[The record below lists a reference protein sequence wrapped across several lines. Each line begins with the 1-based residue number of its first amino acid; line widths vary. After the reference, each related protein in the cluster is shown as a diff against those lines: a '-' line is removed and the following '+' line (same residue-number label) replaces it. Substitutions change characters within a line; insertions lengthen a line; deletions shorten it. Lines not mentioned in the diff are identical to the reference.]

1 MADVELPLTG
11 HLEELRKR
19 LVRIV
24 LALVVGFAICYPNS
38 AVLFDF
44 LEAPL
49 LRAASA
55 DGADGVQ
62 LIGTGVAEAFF
73 TRLKVSIF
81 AALFLVLPVILYQL
95 WRFIVPGLRATE
107 ANYGRAFVVV
117 GTIFF
122 LIGSTFCYA
131 VVFDFG
137 FPFFLAEYRRIGVE
151 PAIRISE
158 YLSFASRL
166 MIAFGIT
173 FELPV
178 ATFFLARIGL
188 VTHTL
193 LIRVA
198 RYAILVVFVL
208 AAILT
213 PPDVVS
219 QVLMAGPLMLLYG
232 LSIIVAY
239 FFAKPRLGDSDED
252 PDEEAN
258 PED

>member
-1 MADVELPLTG
+1 
-11 HLEELRKR
+11 
-19 LVRIV
+19 
-24 LALVVGFAICYPNS
+24 
-38 AVLFDF
+38 
-44 LEAPL
+44 
-49 LRAASA
+49 
-55 DGADGVQ
+55 
-62 LIGTGVAEAFF
+62 
-73 TRLKVSIF
+73 
-81 AALFLVLPVILYQL
+81 
-95 WRFIVPGLRATE
+95 
-107 ANYGRAFVVV
+107 
-117 GTIFF
+117 
-122 LIGSTFCYA
+122 

-137 FPFFLAEYRRIGVE
+137 FPFFLAEYARIGVD
-151 PAIRISE
+151 PTIRISE
-158 YLSFASRL
+158 YLSFSSRL

-193 LIRVA
+193 LISVA

-239 FFAKPRLGDSDED
+239 FFARPRTSDSD
-252 PDEEAN
+252 DETTDES
-258 PED
+258 D

>member
-1 MADVELPLTG
+1 
-11 HLEELRKR
+11 
-19 LVRIV
+19 
-24 LALVVGFAICYPNS
+24 LA
-38 AVLFDF
+38 
-44 LEAPL
+44 
-49 LRAASA
+49 
-55 DGADGVQ
+55 
-62 LIGTGVAEAFF
+62 
-73 TRLKVSIF
+73 
-81 AALFLVLPVILYQL
+81 
-95 WRFIVPGLRATE
+95 
-107 ANYGRAFVVV
+107 
-117 GTIFF
+117 
-122 LIGSTFCYA
+122 GSSFCYGI
-131 VVFDFG
+131 VFDFG
-137 FPFFLAEYRRIGVE
+137 FPFFLAEYNRIGVD

-193 LIRVA
+193 LIGVA
-198 RYAILVVFVL
+198 RYAVLAVFVI

-239 FFAKPRLGDSDED
+239 VFARPRIGDSGDEKED
-252 PDEEAN
+252 KNTDQPD
-258 PED
+258 